1 MRNAAQSGE
10 TLNTQATKATRKAEN
25 MGNQRSGATLNT
37 QAIKKRCTET
47 RLTWI
52 SDLGHEWLEVP
63 YREVKHLLPQL
74 THYSFIS
81 FNEKKRDLMVYI
93 EGDSHSLIFLADQH
107 VNGGNELN
115 FNQEFHNAALNAET
129 INVDRLEDHLNVI
142 DRNDWRI
149 SDDHYALSN
158 YAEWDRTCSKGITN
172 CGRSGCMSCGNA
184 GEIIAHEWS
193 V

>member
-1 MRNAAQSGE
+1 
-10 TLNTQATKATRKAEN
+10 

-37 QAIKKRCTET
+37 QATKKRCTET

-52 SDLGHEWLEVP
+52 ADLGHEWLEVP

-93 EGDSHSLIFLADQH
+93 EGDTHAGIYLADRYGQAK
-107 VNGGNELN
+107 
-115 FNQEFHNAALNAET
+115 NQQEIFDKYET
-129 INVDRLEDHLNVI
+129 INVDRLEDHMQVVA
-142 DRNDWRI
+142 RGDWRI
-149 SDDHYALSN
+149 KADHYSLSN
-158 YAEWDRTCSKGITN
+158 YATWDRDCSQGITN
-172 CGRSGCMSCGNA
+172 CGRSGCDSCNNA